1 MLRLFKKI
9 FFPSV
14 TDNIVGAKMAESK
27 VVLDKTSETAMR
39 HKALLD
45 KNGFTMRIYIATG
58 GDHRN
63 GH

>member
-1 MLRLFKKI
+1 MLHLLRKI
-9 FFPSV
+9 FVPSV
-14 TDNIVGAKMAESK
+14 TDKKVESIHAESK
-27 VVLDKTSETAMR
+27 AMLEDASKIAKR

-58 GDHRN
+58 GDHRG

>member
-1 MLRLFKKI
+1 MIHLLKKI

-14 TDNIVGAKMAESK
+14 TDDIVGAKRAESK
-27 VVLDKTSETAMR
+27 IVLDETSKTAMR

-58 GDHRN
+58 GDKHVR
-63 GH
+63 

>member
-1 MLRLFKKI
+1 MLKTLKKI

-14 TDNIVGAKMAESK
+14 TDNKVAAIQQESRAM
-27 VVLDKTSETAMR
+27 LEEASKTAQR
-39 HKALLD
+39 HKALLE

-63 GH
+63 VR

>member
-1 MLRLFKKI
+1 MLKTLKKI
-9 FFPSV
+9 FLPSV
-14 TDNIVGAKMAESK
+14 TDEEVKAIQKDGRRMLEETSRTAK
-27 VVLDKTSETAMR
+27 R

-58 GDHRN
+58 GDHR

>member
-1 MLRLFKKI
+1 MMHLLKKI
-9 FFPSV
+9 FLPSV
-14 TDNIVGAKMAESK
+14 TDKKVETIHAESK
-27 VVLDKTSETAMR
+27 AMLDDATKIAKR

-63 GH
+63 VH

>member
-1 MLRLFKKI
+1 MLRILKKI
-9 FFPSV
+9 FVPSI
-14 TDNIVGAKMAESK
+14 TDKKVEVIHAESK
-27 VVLDKTSETAMR
+27 AMLEDANKVAKR

-63 GH
+63 VR